1 MMGEPQLDIAR
12 NIEALDCL
20 KADLASFQ
28 ADLYQALLKGSSED
42 FLQASAKMI
51 ITCFLLT
58 KRLGLNFGHLEK
70 EVYNNTQLLLVEKN
84 CVEEWYGDISALKDY
99 WDLKR

>member
-1 MMGEPQLDIAR
+1 MTDLGWDIVR
-12 NIEALDCL
+12 KIEALDCL

-28 ADLYQALLKGSSED
+28 AELYQALLKSDSED
-42 FLQASAKMI
+42 FLAAGAKLI

-58 KRLGLNFGHLEK
+58 KRLGLNFGHLEQ
-70 EVYNNTQLLLVEKN
+70 EIYENTAMLLTEKN
-84 CVEEWYGDISALKDY
+84 KVEEWYGDLQALLDY

>member
-1 MMGEPQLDIAR
+1 MGELQLDFAR

-28 ADLYQALLKGSSED
+28 ADLYQGLLKGGTEE
-42 FLQASAKMI
+42 FLEASAKMI

-70 EVYNNTQLLLVEKN
+70 EVYNNTELLLAGDHRL
-84 CVEEWYGDISALKDY
+84 EEWYGDISSLKDY

>member
-1 MMGEPQLDIAR
+1 MMAEPQLDIVR
-12 NIEALDCL
+12 KIEILDRL

-28 ADLYQALLKGSSED
+28 AELYQALLKSDSDD
-42 FLQASAKMI
+42 FLAAGAKII

-70 EVYNNTQLLLVEKN
+70 QIYQDTELFLEEENK
-84 CVEEWYGDISALKDY
+84 VEEWYGDISALKDY
-99 WDLKR
+99 WNLKR

>member
-1 MMGEPQLDIAR
+1 MAEPQLDIVR

-28 ADLYQALLKGSSED
+28 ADLYQALLKGDADD
-42 FLQASAKMI
+42 FLQASSKLI

-58 KRLGLNFGHLEK
+58 KRIGLNFGHLEK
-70 EVYNNTQLLLVEKN
+70 QVYHNTQLLLEEGN
-84 CVEEWYGDISALKDY
+84 RMEEWYGDISALKDY

>member
-1 MMGEPQLDIAR
+1 MIEPQVDIVR
-12 NIEALDCL
+12 NIEAIDCL

-28 ADLYQALLKGSSED
+28 ADLYQALLKGGSED
-42 FLQASAKMI
+42 FLGASAKII

-58 KRLGLNFGHLEK
+58 KRLGLNFGQLEK
-70 EVYNNTQLLLVEKN
+70 QVYHNTQLFLQEQN
-84 CVEEWYGDISALKDY
+84 RVEEWYGDVSALKDY

>member
-1 MMGEPQLDIAR
+1 MTEPQLDIVR
-12 NIEALDCL
+12 KIEILDCL

-28 ADLYQALLKGSSED
+28 AELYQTLLQGGTTD
-42 FLQASAKMI
+42 FLGAGAKII

-70 EVYNNTQLLLVEKN
+70 QIYAQTELLLAGKHKAED
-84 CVEEWYGDISALKDY
+84 WYGDLSALQEY

>member
-1 MMGEPQLDIAR
+1 MVEPHLNIVR

-28 ADLYQALLKGSSED
+28 ADLYQALLKGSSDD
-42 FLQASAKMI
+42 FLQASAKI
-51 ITCFLLT
+51 IVTCFLLT

-70 EVYNNTQLLLVEKN
+70 QVYHNTQQILEGKN
-84 CVEEWYGDISALKDY
+84 RLEEWYGDISALQDY

>member
-1 MMGEPQLDIAR
+1 MMVEPQLDIVR
-12 NIEALDCL
+12 KIETLDCL

-28 ADLYQALLKGSSED
+28 ANLYQALRKGDSGD
-42 FLQASAKMI
+42 FLQAAAKI
-51 ITCFLLT
+51 TITCFLLT

-70 EVYNNTQLLLVEKN
+70 EIYHNTELLLEEKN
-84 CVEEWYGDISALKDY
+84 SVEEWYGDISALKDY

>member
-1 MMGEPQLDIAR
+1 MREPQLDIAR
-12 NIEALDCL
+12 NIEALDSL
-20 KADLASFQ
+20 KVDLASFQ
-28 ADLYQALLKGSSED
+28 AELYQALLKGGSDEFLRASSRI
-42 FLQASAKMI
+42 I

-70 EVYNNTQLLLVEKN
+70 EVYNNTELLLAENNLVEK
-84 CVEEWYGDISALKDY
+84 WYADISALKEY